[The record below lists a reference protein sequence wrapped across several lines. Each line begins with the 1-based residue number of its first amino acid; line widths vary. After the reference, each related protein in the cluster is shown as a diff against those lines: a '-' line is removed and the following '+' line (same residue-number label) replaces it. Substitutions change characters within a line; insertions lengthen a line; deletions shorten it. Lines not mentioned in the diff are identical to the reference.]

1 MEINDAISEDSNV
14 PFEEH
19 ITPGTKITV
28 IKGGLLAW
36 YLGNVGLD
44 IYWLIQDPH
53 DKIIILRLVS
63 DAVGVLI
70 LIAPWWWLIGGR
82 TAIVGFVFVA
92 SQYHLPDDA
101 FLFAISAFDFVFVS
115 CAQFALGSLQMLV
128 QASLSI

>member
-1 MEINDAISEDSNV
+1 MEISDAISEDSHV

-19 ITPGTKITV
+19 IAPGTKITV

-44 IYWLIQDPH
+44 IYLLTKDPH
-53 DKIIILRLVS
+53 DEIVILRLVS

-92 SQYHLPDDA
+92 SQYNLPDDA
-101 FLFAISAFDFVFVS
+101 FLFAISAFDFVFVT
-115 CAQFALGSLQMLV
+115 CAQFALGSLQMLMH
-128 QASLSI
+128 ANIF